1 MVARAERE
9 IVQRQLEELHSTVG
23 RPGGAP
29 DGRVV
34 AYYPP
39 SMAAHANLF
48 GLAATNVDG
57 TQWEVGDADVRFPLH
72 SISKVFTYG
81 LALEDNGRDEVLARI
96 GVEPSGDPFNSIR
109 FDEVNNRPFNA
120 LVNAGALVASN
131 LVQGATKEEK
141 VERLLVRLRI
151 YTGNPDLAVD
161 EDILAEQ
168 LTVNDRNL
176 ALSYLMRSLGMLH
189 GPIEDNLYVYLA
201 ACSVTVTAPELS
213 VMAATLAHG
222 GANPFTGVPALPRTY
237 TRDVLSVMSM
247 CGMYDAAGQW
257 AYDVGI
263 PAKSS
268 VSGGILAVI
277 PDAVGVGVYSP
288 GLDRHG
294 NSVRGVAVCRALS
307 DRFGL
312 HVFADPS
319 ESSLGRIV
327 RPARHGRPA
336 EVYPDPEVY
345 PSGDGWLPDNL

>member
-1 MVARAERE
+1 MEQQTERA
-9 IVQRQLEELHSTVG
+9 IVQRQLEELHRAVG
-23 RPGGAP
+23 SPGGVP

-39 SMAAHANLF
+39 SMAGRAQLF
-48 GLAATNVDG
+48 GLAATDIEG
-57 TQWEVGDADVRFPLH
+57 TQWEVGDAGVRFPLH

-81 LALEDNGRDEVLARI
+81 LALEDNGREEVLLRV
-96 GVEPSGDPFNSIR
+96 GVEPSGDPFNSIS
-109 FDEVNNRPFNA
+109 FDEVNHRPFNPMI
-120 LVNAGALVASN
+120 NAGALVAVN
-131 LVQGATKEEK
+131 LVHGATREEK
-141 VERLLVRLRI
+141 VERLLTRLRI
-151 YTGNPDLAVD
+151 YAGNPDLAVD

-168 LTVNDRNL
+168 LVSNDRNV

-189 GPIEDNLYVYLA
+189 GNIEDNLYVYLA
-201 ACSVTVTAPELS
+201 ACSVTVTAAELS
-213 VMAATLAHG
+213 TMAATLARG

-257 AYDVGI
+257 AYEVGI

-268 VSGGILAVI
+268 VSGAILAAI
-277 PDAVGVGVYSP
+277 PDAIGVGVYSP

-294 NSVRGVAVCRALS
+294 NSVRGVAVCRELS

-319 ESSLGRIV
+319 ESRLGRIV
-327 RPARHGRPA
+327 RPGRREEA
-336 EVYPDPEVY
+336 TEMY
-345 PSGDGWLPDNL
+345 PSGDGWLPDGL

>member
-1 MVARAERE
+1 MEPTERE
-9 IVQRQLEELHSTVG
+9 IVQQQLEDLHQVVR
-23 RPGGAP
+23 RPGGIP

-39 SMAAHANLF
+39 TMADRSHLF
-48 GLAATNVDG
+48 GLAATDVDG
-57 TQWEVGDADVRFPLH
+57 TQWAVGDADARFPLH

-81 LALEDNGRDEVLARI
+81 LALEDNGREEVLLRV
-96 GVEPSGDPFNSIR
+96 GVEPSGDPFNSIT
-109 FDEVNNRPFNA
+109 FDEVNNRPFNPMI
-120 LVNAGALVASN
+120 NAGALVAAN
-131 LVQGATKEEK
+131 LVHGASKEEK
-141 VERLLVRLRI
+141 VERLLTRLRI
-151 YTGNPDLAVD
+151 YSGNPDLAVD
-161 EDILAEQ
+161 EEILAEQ
-168 LTVNDRNL
+168 LVSNDRNV

-189 GPIEDNLYVYLA
+189 GNIEDNLFVYLA
-201 ACSVTVTAPELS
+201 GCSVTVTALELS
-213 VMAATLAHG
+213 TMAATLARG

-268 VSGGILAVI
+268 VSGAILAAI
-277 PDAVGVGVYSP
+277 PDAIGVGVYSP

-319 ESSLGRIV
+319 ESRLGRIV
-327 RPARHGRPA
+327 RPGRREEA
-336 EVYPDPEVY
+336 TEMYPPGEGWGPE
-345 PSGDGWLPDNL
+345 GL